1 MQQLP
6 SHLRGQAADSLYFE
20 AQCRIE
26 DPVYGC
32 VGIISVLHNQIQ
44 KAENQLARTQAE
56 IAVYSSRANP
66 LQLPQQQQFE
76 ANPIFINSSW
86 TKLEQYGTGTSSF
99 AAANFNYQSP
109 YGFN

>member
-32 VGIISVLHNQIQ
+32 VGIITVLHNQIQ
-44 KAENQLARTQAE
+44 KAENQLARTRAE
-56 IAVYSSRANP
+56 IAVYSSHANP
-66 LQLPQQQQFE
+66 LHLHQQQQFE
-76 ANPIFINSSW
+76 ADPIFINSSW
-86 TKLEQYGTGTSSF
+86 PKLEPYGSGTSSF
-99 AAANFNYQSP
+99 AATNFNYQSP
-109 YGFN
+109 FGFN